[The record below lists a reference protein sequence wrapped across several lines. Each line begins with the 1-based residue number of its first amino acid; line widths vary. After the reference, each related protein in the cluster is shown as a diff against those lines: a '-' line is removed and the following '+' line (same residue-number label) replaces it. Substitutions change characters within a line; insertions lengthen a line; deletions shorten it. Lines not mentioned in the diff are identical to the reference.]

1 VDSPSRTIGEL
12 NLSSQGTPM
21 NEPETVGNATS
32 GGHHGDA
39 EASGADVCLRLDNAG
54 HHYRAGRR
62 IGPIT
67 FAACVGQI
75 VGLVGA
81 NGSGKTTTFRMITGL
96 ATIDTGMVHVG
107 GEAVRYGFLPA
118 RTTAMI
124 EEPGFYNW
132 ASGRDNLRLAAG
144 GHRDRIDR
152 IDTVLSEVGLLGVA
166 DDLVKR
172 YSQGMRQRLGLA
184 RVLLSDAQLILL
196 DEPTNGLDP
205 EGMRWLRELLRSMA
219 NEGVTFVVSSHLLH
233 ELEQIADTL
242 VVVSDGRVLLAGDAS
257 SVCSGYP
264 TLESLYLNVVNPDHR

>member
-1 VDSPSRTIGEL
+1 MTDSAPSE
-12 NLSSQGTPM
+12 
-21 NEPETVGNATS
+21 V
-32 GGHHGDA
+32 
-39 EASGADVCLRLDNAG
+39 RLQLDGAG

-67 FAACVGQI
+67 FTAGVGQV

-96 ATIDTGMVHVG
+96 ATIDSGTVTVDGTG
-107 GEAVRYGFLPA
+107 VRYGFLPTA
-118 RTTAMI
+118 TTAMI
-124 EEPGFYNW
+124 EEPAFYDW

-144 GHRDRIDR
+144 GRADRNDRIGA
-152 IDTVLSEVGLLGVA
+152 VLQEVGLSGAA

-184 RVLLSDAQLILL
+184 RILLHDARLILL

-205 EGMRWLRELLRSMA
+205 EGMRWLRELLRSLA
-219 NEGVTFVVSSHLLH
+219 GRGVTILVSSHLLH

-242 VVVSDGRVLLAGDAS
+242 VVLSHGKVLLAGDAAAICAS
-257 SVCSGYP
+257 SDS
-264 TLESLYLNVVNPDHR
+264 LESLYLRLVDSDRG